1 MQHLPARAVAMIY
14 QRGKEMVRQKR
25 RTEDREEED
34 QLAKK
39 LFGSSAGFPDGFE
52 DNGDDDD
59 KVEGMFEEEIEVS
72 KKPVWQDE
80 DDIVEEAVV
89 EVPLHHRRMQ
99 IKRVA
104 DALNQKLT
112 PKEYEGRLRQLFCHS
127 SGAAPAW
134 SQSSCMFLILMSN
147 FSEIET
153 LDFVI
158 RFAIFFY
165 FDLEICG
172 KKKTQHAESDD
183 DDLQDALREITT
195 FTGKCVTGS
204 RSLTKSVISVKRMN
218 NITRGHR
225 FGKKPMRAL
234 QFHPTRKV
242 LMCAGENGLLS
253 LFEKSLFCY
262 DLMDAKVMQ
271 MRTPYEM
278 TKMHMGR
285 FSLSSDGK
293 YIAVLAYNE
302 VHILTSVS
310 SEYIGVLT
318 TSAKIASVQFFP
330 NDSSTIFTLGE
341 NGQVLIWNIR
351 KLKEQQ
357 AFYDE
362 GSVKGTVIRIS
373 ENGQYIACG
382 SNTGIVNLYDSADV
396 LKNSL
401 PRPVK
406 ALDNLTTSID
416 CMAFNSDSQILSVSS
431 SVKNNSIRLM
441 HVGSR
446 TVYTNFPPR
455 AVSLGKVTVTDFS
468 PKSAYMGVGDDRGFL
483 SLFRLSHFTTY

>member
-1 MQHLPARAVAMIY
+1 M

-34 QLAKK
+34 RLAKK

-52 DNGDDDD
+52 DSGDDDD
-59 KVEGMFEEEIEVS
+59 EVEEMFKEEIEVG
-72 KKPVWQDE
+72 KKPAWQDE

-89 EVPLHHRRMQ
+89 EVPLHQRKMQ
-99 IKRVA
+99 IRKA
-104 DALNQKLT
+104 TDALNQKLT

-134 SQSSCMFLILMSN
+134 SQ
-147 FSEIET
+147 FS
-153 LDFVI
+153 L
-158 RFAIFFY
+158 
-165 FDLEICG
+165 CG
-172 KKKTQHAESDD
+172 KKETQHAESDD
-183 DDLQDALREITT
+183 DDLQDAVREITT

-204 RSLTKSVISVKRMN
+204 RSLTKSVISVKRVN
-218 NITRGHR
+218 NITHGHR

-234 QFHPTRKV
+234 QFHPSRKV

-271 MRTPYEM
+271 MRTPYGTKM

-318 TSAKIASVQFFP
+318 ASAKIASVQFFP
-330 NDSSTIFTLGE
+330 NDSSTIFALEE

-382 SNTGIVNLYDSADV
+382 SSTGIVNLYDSADV
-396 LKNSL
+396 LKSSL

-416 CMAFNSDSQILSVSS
+416 CMAFNNDSQILSVSS

-468 PKSAYMGVGDDRGFL
+468 PKSAYMGVGDDKGFL

>member
-1 MQHLPARAVAMIY
+1 
-14 QRGKEMVRQKR
+14 MVRQKR

-134 SQSSCMFLILMSN
+134 SQSSF
-147 FSEIET
+147 
-153 LDFVI
+153 
-158 RFAIFFY
+158 
-165 FDLEICG
+165 CG

-253 LFEKSLFCY
+253 LFEVGLPETEEAFLQSIHFKALPITSASFTADGSKIIVGSKKKKSLFCY

>member
-1 MQHLPARAVAMIY
+1 
-14 QRGKEMVRQKR
+14 MVRQKR

-134 SQSSCMFLILMSN
+134 SQSSF
-147 FSEIET
+147 
-153 LDFVI
+153 
-158 RFAIFFY
+158 
-165 FDLEICG
+165 CG

-253 LFEKSLFCY
+253 LFEVGLPETEEAFLQSIHFKALPITSASFTADGSKIIVGSKKKKSLFCY

-271 MRTPYEM
+271 MRTPYGTEM

>member
-1 MQHLPARAVAMIY
+1 
-14 QRGKEMVRQKR
+14 MVRQKR

-34 QLAKK
+34 RLAKK

-52 DNGDDDD
+52 DSGDDDD
-59 KVEGMFEEEIEVS
+59 EVEEMFKEEIEVG
-72 KKPVWQDE
+72 KKPAWQDE

-89 EVPLHHRRMQ
+89 EVPLYRRKMQ
-99 IKRVA
+99 IRKA
-104 DALNQKLT
+104 TDALNQKLT

-134 SQSSCMFLILMSN
+134 SQ
-147 FSEIET
+147 FS
-153 LDFVI
+153 L
-158 RFAIFFY
+158 
-165 FDLEICG
+165 CG
-172 KKKTQHAESDD
+172 KKETQHAESDD
-183 DDLQDALREITT
+183 DDLQDAVREITT

-204 RSLTKSVISVKRMN
+204 RSLTKSVISVKRVN
-218 NITRGHR
+218 NITHGHR

-234 QFHPTRKV
+234 QFHPSRKV

-253 LFEKSLFCY
+253 LFEVDLPETEEAFLQSIHFKALPITSASFTADGSKIIVGSKKKKSLFCY

-302 VHILTSVS
+302 VHVLTSVS

-318 TSAKIASVQFFP
+318 ASAKIASVQFFP
-330 NDSSTIFTLGE
+330 NDSSTIFTLEE

-362 GSVKGTVIRIS
+362 GSVKGTVIQIS

-382 SNTGIVNLYDSADV
+382 SSTGIVNLYDSADV

-416 CMAFNSDSQILSVSS
+416 CMAFNNDSQILSVSS

-468 PKSAYMGVGDDRGFL
+468 PKSAYMGVGDDKGFL

>member
-1 MQHLPARAVAMIY
+1 M
-14 QRGKEMVRQKR
+14 
-25 RTEDREEED
+25 
-34 QLAKK
+34 
-39 LFGSSAGFPDGFE
+39 FGSSAGFPDGFE

-134 SQSSCMFLILMSN
+134 SQSSF
-147 FSEIET
+147 
-153 LDFVI
+153 
-158 RFAIFFY
+158 
-165 FDLEICG
+165 CG

-253 LFEKSLFCY
+253 LFE
-262 DLMDAKVMQ
+262 
-271 MRTPYEM
+271 
-278 TKMHMGR
+278 
-285 FSLSSDGK
+285 
-293 YIAVLAYNE
+293 
-302 VHILTSVS
+302 
-310 SEYIGVLT
+310 
-318 TSAKIASVQFFP
+318 
-330 NDSSTIFTLGE
+330 
-341 NGQVLIWNIR
+341 
-351 KLKEQQ
+351 
-357 AFYDE
+357 
-362 GSVKGTVIRIS
+362 
-373 ENGQYIACG
+373 
-382 SNTGIVNLYDSADV
+382 
-396 LKNSL
+396 
-401 PRPVK
+401 
-406 ALDNLTTSID
+406 
-416 CMAFNSDSQILSVSS
+416 
-431 SVKNNSIRLM
+431 
-441 HVGSR
+441 
-446 TVYTNFPPR
+446 
-455 AVSLGKVTVTDFS
+455 
-468 PKSAYMGVGDDRGFL
+468 
-483 SLFRLSHFTTY
+483 